1 MDRTDLRKKRVSTT
15 EAPWVRYTLITS
27 DGDNGIRFARYENR
41 ITSGRCDEYN
51 EFYAGL
57 NWYLYG
63 HKLKFQT
70 GVQYTTAQDSAGDGG
85 AYDGWGITTGIRIS
99 W

>member
-1 MDRTDLRKKRVSTT
+1 MPSYYLNPSKTLQAVF
-15 EAPWVRYTLITS
+15 RYTYLNS
-27 DGDNGIRFARYENR
+27 DGENGIRFARYENQ

-70 GVQYTTAQDSAGDGG
+70 GVQYTTASDGANDGG
-85 AYDGWGITTGIRIS
+85 DYNGWGVTTGVRVS